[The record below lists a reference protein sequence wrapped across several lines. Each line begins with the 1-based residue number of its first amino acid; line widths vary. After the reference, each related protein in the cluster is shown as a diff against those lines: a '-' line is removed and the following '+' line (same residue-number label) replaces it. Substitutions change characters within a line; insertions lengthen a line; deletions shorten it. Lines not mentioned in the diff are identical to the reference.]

1 MDINN
6 TSMDVVI
13 SKVTIKRITRKDNKG
28 RNGIIENSWSKA
40 KKLKSKIEQMRDG
53 TKTKQ
58 IEKWKFNPKCIDN
71 YIKCKQ
77 TKYSNLKTKIVRIN

>member
-13 SKVTIKRITRKDNKG
+13 SKVTIKRITSKDNKG

-40 KKLKSKIEQMRDG
+40 KKLKSKNRWEMGQ
-53 TKTKQ
+53 KQ
-58 IEKWKFNPKCIDN
+58 SK
-71 YIKCKQ
+71 
-77 TKYSNLKTKIVRIN
+77 LKNGNSTPNASIIILNVNKLNIPI